1 MAAKLHVRKTKERI
15 GNCFTN
21 PTPQNFKLLP
31 SFLGASSVK
40 HKHPAQMRKSPLDL
54 MLHLL
59 VFITAR
65 QSTELASQQWKK
77 LESVKQ
83 TSFKE
88 GNLYKPP
95 CTCRASHTALC
106 CLFAVERGL
115 AAVLD
120 LVGCETS
127 LPATDLGPNLCNAG
141 VAFNCIRRPT
151 AARKAL
157 QAVLKKMPCSS
168 AAG

>member
-65 QSTELASQQWKK
+65 QSTELTSQQWKNSK
-77 LESVKQ
+77 VSNKRVSRKGTY
-83 TSFKE
+83 TSRHAHAE
-88 GNLYKPP
+88 QVTP
-95 CTCRASHTALC
+95 H
-106 CLFAVERGL
+106 FAVCLR
-115 AAVLD
+115 
-120 LVGCETS
+120 
-127 LPATDLGPNLCNAG
+127 
-141 VAFNCIRRPT
+141 
-151 AARKAL
+151 
-157 QAVLKKMPCSS
+157 SS
-168 AAG
+168 ADWPQSWTSSGVKLPCLLRTSDLTCAMQE

>member
-40 HKHPAQMRKSPLDL
+40 RKHPAQMRKSPLDL

-65 QSTELASQQWKK
+65 QSTELTSQQWKNSK
-77 LESVKQ
+77 VSNKRVSRKGTY
-83 TSFKE
+83 TSRDAHAE
-88 GNLYKPP
+88 QVTP
-95 CTCRASHTALC
+95 H
-106 CLFAVERGL
+106 FAVCLR
-115 AAVLD
+115 
-120 LVGCETS
+120 
-127 LPATDLGPNLCNAG
+127 
-141 VAFNCIRRPT
+141 
-151 AARKAL
+151 
-157 QAVLKKMPCSS
+157 SS
-168 AAG
+168 ADWPQSWTSSGVKLPCLLRTSDLTCAMQE